1 MTNPLP
7 TVPVHA
13 IDPQPDAP
21 QWLVRDLWTTAAVG
35 VVGGSP
41 KVGKSWFGLDLA
53 VSVAS
58 GTPALGRFPVD
69 ATGPALVYLAED
81 ALPRVRDRVAHLCRH
96 RGLDLS
102 RLDLQVVT
110 ADRLR
115 LDTERDQLALDQTV
129 QRIRP
134 ALLLLDPLVR
144 LHSLDENSA
153 SDISSLLAFLRA
165 INRRYHLALIL
176 VHHMA
181 KRSRRNLGQ
190 SLRGSSDLHAW
201 TDSACYLVRRPDDRL
216 QLTVEH
222 RSAPA
227 PDPLLL
233 RLSGGGDQPLSLLV
247 DSADAPPPPLA
258 EAVRAALRSAG
269 QPLSRTV
276 LRQRLRVNNA
286 RLGVALQTLQQRG
299 LAVRGP
305 NGWHLPVMIRTLGCL
320 PALIRPPFRCSTV
333 PLQARARNGT
343 TTATL
348 RVIYPA
354 TNLGPGRATQLCPA
368 TEILWNL
375 SVWSSGTT
383 TVSVILSS
391 LATSKYS
398 SSRLDRSDSSSD
410 NARSVTGPASLW
422 SPERVLRRWHR

>member
-1 MTNPLP
+1 MTTPLP

-35 VVGGSP
+35 VIGGSP
-41 KVGKSWFGLDLA
+41 KVGKSWLGLDLA

-58 GTPALGRFPVD
+58 GTPALGRFPVQ

-81 ALPRVRDRVAHLCRH
+81 ALSRVRDRVAHLCRH
-96 RGLDLS
+96 RGLDLA
-102 RLDLQVVT
+102 RLHLHAVT
-110 ADRLR
+110 ADRVR
-115 LDTERDQLALDQTV
+115 LDTERDQLALDHTV
-129 QRIRP
+129 ARIRP

-153 SDISSLLAFLRA
+153 SEVSSLLGFLRA
-165 INRRYHLALIL
+165 LNRRYQLAVVL
-176 VHHMA
+176 VHHLA

-201 TDSACYLVRRPDDRL
+201 TDSACYLVRRADDRL

-233 RLSGGGDQPLSLLV
+233 RLSGGADQPLSLLV
-247 DSADAPPPPLA
+247 DNAAAAPPPPLA

-269 QPLSRTV
+269 QPLSRTA

-286 RLGVALQTLQQRG
+286 RLGLALQTLEQRG

-305 NGWHLPVMIRTLGCL
+305 TGWHLP
-320 PALIRPPFRCSTV
+320 A
-333 PLQARARNGT
+333 
-343 TTATL
+343 
-348 RVIYPA
+348 
-354 TNLGPGRATQLCPA
+354 
-368 TEILWNL
+368 
-375 SVWSSGTT
+375 
-383 TVSVILSS
+383 
-391 LATSKYS
+391 
-398 SSRLDRSDSSSD
+398 
-410 NARSVTGPASLW
+410 
-422 SPERVLRRWHR
+422 